1 MASSTIISESKV
13 AKQVTLSAPCTDDAS
28 TYLVE
33 IFAAIGPNLIRI
45 EQIDESG
52 SIGDGDL
59 TRSLM
64 AMEGILV
71 ITSVIDIQKLESVAL
86 MVGDLREAATKVQSL
101 ARDLISRRSIH
112 ADAVEKFLSQ
122 YQDVLETTDYILE
135 TLNQRAAYR
144 FGLLAFPGQQ

>member
-1 MASSTIISESKV
+1 MAESTIPAESKV
-13 AKQVTLSAPCTDDAS
+13 AKQVTLSARCTDDAG

-52 SIGDGDL
+52 NIGDGDL
-59 TRSLM
+59 TRALM

-71 ITSVIDIQKLESVAL
+71 ITSVIDIQKLESEAL

-112 ADAVEKFLSQ
+112 ADAVEEFLSQ
-122 YQDVLETTDYILE
+122 YQDVLETTDYILV

-144 FGLLAFPGQQ
+144 FGRMAFSGQQ

>member
-1 MASSTIISESKV
+1 MSSSTIPIDTPI

-52 SIGDGDL
+52 NIGDGDL
-59 TRSLM
+59 TRALM
-64 AMEGILV
+64 AMAGVLV
-71 ITSVIDIQKLESVAL
+71 IADVIDIQKLESEAL
-86 MVGDLREAATKVQSL
+86 MVRDLRDAATKVQSL
-101 ARDLISRRSIH
+101 ARDLIYRRSIH
-112 ADAVEKFLSQ
+112 ADAVEEFLSQ
-122 YQDVLETTDYILE
+122 YQDVLETTDYILQ

>member
-1 MASSTIISESKV
+1 MAESTISKP
-13 AKQVTLSAPCTDDAS
+13 VTLSAPCTDDAS

-52 SIGDGDL
+52 NIGDGDL
-59 TRSLM
+59 TRALM
-64 AMEGILV
+64 AMAGVLV
-71 ITSVIDIQKLESVAL
+71 IADVIDIQKLKSEAL
-86 MVGDLREAATKVQSL
+86 MVRDLRDAATKVQSL
-101 ARDLISRRSIH
+101 ARDLIYRRSIH
-112 ADAVEKFLSQ
+112 AVEEFLSQ
-122 YQDVLETTDYILE
+122 YQDVLETTDYILQ